1 MQFSMKERD
10 IYQLDRELE
19 VNEKVFVTNKQG
31 IDYTVSR
38 KDNLYYVYSCSNGH
52 TENLMIFLKWKN
64 TLNLSSQTINKTLKS
79 K

>member
-38 KDNLYYVYSCSNGH
+38 KDNLYYVCSCSNGH
-52 TENLMIFLKWKN
+52 TEKFDDIFEMEEYIEFEFLDDK
-64 TLNLSSQTINKTLKS
+64 
-79 K
+79 

>member
-52 TENLMIFLKWKN
+52 TEKFDDIFEMKEYIEFEFLDDK
-64 TLNLSSQTINKTLKS
+64 
-79 K
+79 

>member
-38 KDNLYYVYSCSNGH
+38 KNNLYYVYSCSNGH
-52 TENLMIFLKWKN
+52 TEKFDDIFEMKEYIEFEFLDDK
-64 TLNLSSQTINKTLKS
+64 
-79 K
+79 